1 MLELCPVA
9 GAVPGHPAGLAS
21 ADGAKM
27 RSRPRQLFDRYC
39 VIKMDSGAKRNTDQ
53 FAAGQFRPHGRV
65 DIWAEGN
72 VMRLDAIGPF
82 NKEVVIALGA
92 TWNSLFDDMPVHGPF
107 ANIITLRRSVVVSQ
121 EVLDAFGEFL
131 HANNR
136 AGRGASAVA
145 FVVAPDVEGRSL
157 MLPMFAAT
165 YAAAGR
171 EFAAFATDAEA
182 DVWVRAKLKENP
194 ARPQVPTD
202 AN

>member
-1 MLELCPVA
+1 MKCA
-9 GAVPGHPAGLAS
+9 GWPGKLPAFWDDAVRIANGTVYGLAGGVWS
-21 ADGAKM
+21 ATAEHAEQVA
-27 RSRPRQLFDRYC
+27 RRLR
-39 VIKMDSGAKRNTDQ
+39 T
-53 FAAGQFRPHGRV
+53 GQVEING
-65 DIWAEGN
+65 
-72 VMRLDAIGPF
+72 GPF

-92 TWNSLFDDMPVHGPF
+92 TWNNLFDEMPVHGPF
-107 ANIITLRRSVVVSQ
+107 ANIIVLRRSVVVSQ

-171 EFAAFATDAEA
+171 LFAAFETEAEA
-182 DVWVRAKLKENP
+182 DVWVRARLKENP